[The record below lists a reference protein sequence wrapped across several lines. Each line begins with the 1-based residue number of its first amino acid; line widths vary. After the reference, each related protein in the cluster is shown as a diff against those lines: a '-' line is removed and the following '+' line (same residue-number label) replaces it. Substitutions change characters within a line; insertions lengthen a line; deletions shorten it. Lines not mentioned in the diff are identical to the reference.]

1 MIKIKKCKKLNC
13 SEIKIYDSE
22 SELVKEYNK
31 NLKQDP
37 KQIKRSEKT
46 DQEVRN
52 ILYIKSINEIYS
64 KKIINNFDHRK
75 IIEHIDIKIEI
86 LKRLVFIK
94 HKNKELFKTTV
105 STLFRKINSLQ
116 LIDLI
121 HLKNEFISI

>member
-46 DQEVRN
+46 DQEV
-52 ILYIKSINEIYS
+52 
-64 KKIINNFDHRK
+64 
-75 IIEHIDIKIEI
+75 IDFCQESFNPDPLSRHVKES
-86 LKRLVFIK
+86 FAFAY
-94 HKNKELFKTTV
+94 NKA
-105 STLFRKINSLQ
+105 RG
-116 LIDLI
+116 
-121 HLKNEFISI
+121 IS